1 MREMEIIVTNQIQI
15 ISVSNFWC
23 HVYGCNCVLMPTTFP
38 WLCLGWGRVCCRG
51 DRGEAH
57 HKYFNAF
64 KSFRPECRNFSLT
77 IALID
82 ACCGDAGAVWN
93 GEFAYCR
100 LYFSFVFLTWLM
112 KSFNLRKYIV
122 LYSEYC
128 SRYSRQI
135 NKALSWQY

>member
-1 MREMEIIVTNQIQI
+1 MEQFILLVMWSHMREMEIIVTNQIQI

-38 WLCLGWGRVCCRG
+38 WLCLGWGRVCW
-51 DRGEAH
+51 
-57 HKYFNAF
+57 
-64 KSFRPECRNFSLT
+64 PECRNFSLT

-82 ACCGDAGAVWN
+82 ACCGDARAVRI